1 MKAMLARG
9 WGEPSTLEYADLP
22 MPRPQA
28 GEVVVDVRAIGCNFP
43 DILLVRGAYQ
53 HKPQFPF
60 SPGFEVAGVVR
71 DVGPGVTEVGLGER
85 VFATLAWGGYA
96 EAVAVDQRH
105 VYALPE
111 FMTYEEGAAFGL
123 AYQTAWCALVHRA
136 ALRRGETLL
145 VHAAAGGTGLAAVQL
160 GRALGARVIATAGS
174 AAKLEVARA
183 NGADVCIDY
192 RTEAWVER
200 VSRETHGEGAKVLFD
215 PVGGDV
221 FDGSTRCIAFEGRL
235 LVVGFA
241 GGRIAEVAGNRV
253 LLKNVSVVGVHWG
266 LYRQR
271 DATMVRRWMV
281 ELLELAEARE
291 LQPVVWRAFP
301 LQRASQA
308 LAAIAARESYGKVV
322 LIP

>member
-1 MKAMLARG
+1 MKAILARG
-9 WGEPSTLEYADLP
+9 WGEPSTLEYTDVP

-28 GEVVVDVRAIGCNFP
+28 GEVVIDVRAIGCNFP

-71 DVGPGVTEVGLGER
+71 DVGAGVTEVGLGER

-145 VHAAAGGTGLAAVQL
+145 VHAAAGSTGLAAVQL
-160 GRALGARVIATAGS
+160 GRALGDLR
-174 AAKLEVARA
+174 
-183 NGADVCIDY
+183 
-192 RTEAWVER
+192 
-200 VSRETHGEGAKVLFD
+200 
-215 PVGGDV
+215 
-221 FDGSTRCIAFEGRL
+221 
-235 LVVGFA
+235 
-241 GGRIAEVAGNRV
+241 
-253 LLKNVSVVGVHWG
+253 
-266 LYRQR
+266 
-271 DATMVRRWMV
+271 
-281 ELLELAEARE
+281 
-291 LQPVVWRAFP
+291 
-301 LQRASQA
+301 
-308 LAAIAARESYGKVV
+308 GKR
-322 LIP
+322 